1 MKTKIIILTL
11 ILIFTAGAVLGYTV
25 LTMTPEEAYEA
36 AAENN
41 VQFEIDQLNLQL
53 KQIAHD
59 KNLKTASLPA
69 YNNYYGQ
76 LTKLY
81 NPFISETNLEVE
93 KMRND
98 RAHLQLEIDVVSAA
112 INLENAALSYDE
124 ADMNFNEAKTEYTN
138 ALKDSSASSSER
150 LSLEYTMESQAISL
164 AQAKTNLDAA
174 QRKLDNLVGEEG
186 AAILLP
192 LEYSDPYLIS
202 ADMAYESAL
211 ETDISIYQAMR
222 SAEAAA
228 IKFEIAEKYL
238 DEDEET
244 YISALAGLKSAD
256 SAYEKA
262 LISLEMNVLD
272 DIANLKT
279 KYDSIS
285 LAQLN
290 KKIKGDSYKAA
301 ADQYEAG
308 IISASSL
315 ESSEAAYIMAVK
327 QLDAKIHD
335 YMLASMRFT
344 MNFGYEF

>member
-1 MKTKIIILTL
+1 MKTKIIIITL
-11 ILIFTAGAVLGYTV
+11 ILVFTAGAVLGFTV

-36 AAENN
+36 AADNN

-59 KNLKTASLPA
+59 KNLKSASIPA

-98 RAHLQLEIDVVSAA
+98 KAHMQLEIDVVSAA
-112 INLENAALSYDE
+112 INLENAALAYDE
-124 ADMNFNEAKTEYTN
+124 ADMKYSEAKTDYNN
-138 ALKDSSASSSER
+138 ALKDSAVSSAEK
-150 LSLEYTMESQAISL
+150 LSLEYTMKSQAISL
-164 AQAKTNLDAA
+164 NQAKTNLEAA

-186 AAILLP
+186 SAILLP

-202 ADMAYESAL
+202 ADLAYESAL

-222 SAEAAA
+222 NAEAAT
-228 IKFEIAEKYL
+228 IKFEIADKYL
-238 DEDEET
+238 NEDEET
-244 YISALAGLKSAD
+244 YISALIGLKSAE
-256 SAYEKA
+256 SSYEKA
-262 LISLEMNVLD
+262 LVSLEINVLD
-272 DIANLKT
+272 DINNLKT

-285 LAQLN
+285 LALLN
-290 KKIKGDSYKAA
+290 KKIKLDAYSAA
-301 ADQYEAG
+301 ASQYEAG

-315 ESSEAAYIMAVK
+315 ENSEASYITAVK
-327 QLDAKIHD
+327 QLDSKIHD
-335 YMLASMRFT
+335 YMLASMRFI
-344 MNFGYEF
+344 MNYGYEF

>member
-1 MKTKIIILTL
+1 MKTKIIIITL
-11 ILIFTAGAVLGYTV
+11 ILVFTAGAVLGFTV

-36 AAENN
+36 AADNN

-59 KNLKTASLPA
+59 KNLKSASIPA

-98 RAHLQLEIDVVSAA
+98 KAHMQLEIDVVSAA
-112 INLENAALSYDE
+112 INLENAALAYDE
-124 ADMNFNEAKTEYTN
+124 ADMKYSEAKTDYNN
-138 ALKDSSASSSER
+138 ALKDSAVSSAEK
-150 LSLEYTMESQAISL
+150 LSLEYTMKSQAISL
-164 AQAKTNLDAA
+164 NQAKTSLEAA

-186 AAILLP
+186 SAILLP

-202 ADMAYESAL
+202 ADLAYESAL

-222 SAEAAA
+222 NAEAAT
-228 IKFEIAEKYL
+228 IKFEIADKYL
-238 DEDEET
+238 NEDEET
-244 YISALAGLKSAD
+244 YISALIGLKSAE
-256 SAYEKA
+256 SSYEKA
-262 LISLEMNVLD
+262 LVSLEINVLD
-272 DIANLKT
+272 DINNLKT

-285 LAQLN
+285 LALLN
-290 KKIKGDSYKAA
+290 KKIKLDAYSAA
-301 ADQYEAG
+301 ASQYEAG

-315 ESSEAAYIMAVK
+315 ENSEASYITAVK
-327 QLDAKIHD
+327 QLDSKIHD
-335 YMLASMRFT
+335 YMLASMRFI
-344 MNFGYEF
+344 MNYGYEF